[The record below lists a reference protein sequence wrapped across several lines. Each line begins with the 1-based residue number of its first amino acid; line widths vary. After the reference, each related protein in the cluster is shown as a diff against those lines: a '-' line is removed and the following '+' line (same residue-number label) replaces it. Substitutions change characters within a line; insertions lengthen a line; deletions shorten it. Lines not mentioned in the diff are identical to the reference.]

1 MKLATLAAVAAL
13 SIAFSAPA
21 FADDKEV
28 QELGAFTSME
38 MLGVDVAEAG
48 TTNETRLAFWNK
60 MPADQQVSV
69 KQKCSEALNNKA
81 AGLAEDSEI
90 SQFCKQA
97 IQ

>member
-1 MKLATLAAVAAL
+1 MKLATLAAIAAL
-13 SIAFSAPA
+13 SISLLAPA
-21 FADDKEV
+21 FADDKQA

-38 MLGVDVAEAG
+38 MLGIDVDQAG
-48 TTNETRLAFWNK
+48 TTDEQRLAFWNK
-60 MPADQQVSV
+60 MPADQQASV

-81 AGLAEDSEI
+81 AGLAEDSAI